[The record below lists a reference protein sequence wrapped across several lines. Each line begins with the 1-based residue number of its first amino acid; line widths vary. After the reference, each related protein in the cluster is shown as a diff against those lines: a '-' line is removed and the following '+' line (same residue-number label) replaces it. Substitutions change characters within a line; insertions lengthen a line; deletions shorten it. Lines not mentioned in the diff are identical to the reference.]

1 MYACV
6 LGYLLVLLCVC
17 VLQTGFFLLPCRS
30 QGWSSGCQAG
40 SEHLIHPAISPTLMF
55 LLCVCVLSMYIC
67 LGRGCT
73 SCALGCR
80 SWVLHQCLP
89 LLFPT
94 LCFLLFE
101 AVFLVAQTGPE
112 LCVAYNDLKLLL
124 YICFCVYTCMYRYAH
139 AFICVVA

>member
-1 MYACV
+1 M
-6 LGYLLVLLCVC
+6 LVLLCVC
-17 VLQTGFFLLPCRS
+17 MLQTGFFLPPCRS
-30 QGWSSGCQAG
+30 QRWSSGCQAG
-40 SEHLIHPAISPTLMF
+40 SEHLIHPAISPALMF

-67 LGRGCT
+67 LGRGCS
-73 SCALGCR
+73 SCALGCG

-89 LLFPT
+89 ILFPA

-124 YICFCVYTCMYRYAH
+124 YICLYVYTCMYRYAY
-139 AFICVVA
+139 AFICVEA